1 MKWSWKLG
9 EVSGISIYMHATFMI
24 LLAWVAWSYWQREH
38 SLIMVLIGIGFILA
52 LFGCVVL
59 HELGHALMARKF
71 GIPTRDITLLPI
83 GGVARLERMPEE
95 PKQEMLVALAGPA
108 VNLVIAALLFV
119 LLRPDLGV
127 LLRQLSV
134 SDGPSLGRLMVV
146 NVFLVLF
153 NMLPAFPMDGGRVLR
168 ALLAQ
173 RIEYVRA
180 TQVAAS
186 IGQGMAFL
194 FGFLGLLY
202 NPFLLFIAL
211 FIYMG
216 AAQEATMAQMHT
228 AFRGI
233 PVKNAMVTNF
243 RTLSKNDSLSQALA
257 NLLSGCQQDFPVLD
271 QGAVVGVLTRS
282 ALLTALAEKGMNAL
296 VIEAMHSNLG
306 TADESEMLE
315 SIFHRMQQCG
325 CSALPVVRGGSLVG
339 MITLENIG
347 EFMMV
352 QTAMQ
357 KSVKRKVS
365 ASS

>member
-1 MKWSWKLG
+1 
-9 EVSGISIYMHATFMI
+9 
-24 LLAWVAWSYWQREH
+24 
-38 SLIMVLIGIGFILA
+38 
-52 LFGCVVL
+52 
-59 HELGHALMARKF
+59 
-71 GIPTRDITLLPI
+71 
-83 GGVARLERMPEE
+83 
-95 PKQEMLVALAGPA
+95 MLVALAGPA
-108 VNLVIAALLFV
+108 VNLVIAALLF
-119 LLRPDLGV
+119 LFLRPKLGL

-134 SDGPSLGRLMVV
+134 SEGPSLARLMVV

-173 RIEYVRA
+173 RMEYVRA
-180 TQVAAS
+180 TNVAAS

-216 AAQEATMAQMHT
+216 AAQEATMVQMNT
-228 AFRGI
+228 ALRGI
-233 PVKNAMVTNF
+233 PVRNAMVTNF
-243 RTLSKNDSLSQALA
+243 RTLSKNDSLSQAMA

-271 QGAVVGVLTRS
+271 QGTVVGVLTRG
-282 ALLTALAEKGMNAL
+282 ALLTTLAEKGVDAP
-296 VIEAMHSNLG
+296 VAEAMHDSLG
-306 TADESEMLE
+306 TADENEMLE
-315 SIFHRMQQCG
+315 GIFHRMQQCG
-325 CSALPVVRGGSLVG
+325 CSALPVVRGATLVG

-357 KSVKRKVS
+357 KAGKRRGRALPTS
-365 ASS
+365 